1 MRKLFFVG
9 LFLVGLLFGSTSVV
23 LAKQNGTEEC
33 DAVVLEDRVV
43 LREKPQVGRLVFVGD
58 YGVMEKLETI
68 ARVVGRYGVLLVEY
82 RGLKDGG
89 VEVTFSI
96 HPDPVKK

>member
-43 LREKPQVGRLVFVGD
+43 LREKPQVGRLVFLGTTVSWKSSKLSQELLAG
-58 YGVMEKLETI
+58 MECCWLNI
-68 ARVVGRYGVLLVEY
+68 
-82 RGLKDGG
+82 
-89 VEVTFSI
+89 EV
-96 HPDPVKK
+96 